1 MVDEGCERLAEL
13 SSILRAQV
21 DLVHGAA
28 DPEPNRLIR
37 RTAVK
42 IVFKRDGHL
51 LRHPGLP
58 RLQSVTCTVQDQL
71 PRRAIALPALSRLI
85 KEPNQEP
92 TATGTRPHRA
102 TASHHRRSQM
112 PHQAMPSTL

>member
-13 SSILRAQV
+13 SSILGAQV

-42 IVFKRDGHL
+42 IVFKRDGFL

-58 RLQSVTCTVQDQL
+58 DCNRLPSPYKINCHAGQSRCQPQ
-71 PRRAIALPALSRLI
+71 S
-85 KEPNQEP
+85 PNQRAKP
-92 TATGTRPHRA
+92 RANSHR
-102 TASHHRRSQM
+102 
-112 PHQAMPSTL
+112 HQATPGHSQPSSP